1 MTFLRTAGVLLISS
15 SAPAFAAK
23 SKTAQQSG
31 AKQRPPQ
38 HDSTHK
44 SFAASVSDRLQ
55 HGEDELLGVA
65 QAMPED
71 KYSFIPTA
79 GKFDDVR
86 GFREQIKHVACAQV
100 AFSMNSRA
108 RNRPQIEKRRPRS
121 GENQRR
127 TDQIS
132 PQLVRIFEPRTS
144 NSYRAKRT

>member
-55 HGEDELLGVA
+55 HVEDAMRCGCGLLGVA

-86 GFREQIKHVACAQV
+86 SFREQIKHVACAQV

-108 RNRPQIEKRRPRS
+108 RNRPQIAKKAATIRRKPRL
-121 GENQRR
+121 N
-127 TDQIS
+127 
-132 PQLVRIFEPRTS
+132 
-144 NSYRAKRT
+144 